1 MPVRDELMDRLA
13 SADPLPNAERLTP
26 DAHREADALLARALA
41 TPVRPARRA
50 AARGRGVRRGAFV
63 AVGIACVA
71 LAAFAAV
78 DLVDSEAPGPS
89 VVERALAAVSHDGTV
104 YHVLERKR
112 LRAPSMSVPR
122 GRRTVYVESWR
133 TTDGRLHQRLFLAA
147 RDGERGRLFGDFAGR
162 RTPGRRGGPA
172 LTWSARDN
180 TIQSIR
186 FGTTRGARG
195 APSLNPYADPG
206 EALRTFEAQGR
217 LRVAGTADVDG
228 TRAYRLVSGYV
239 QSSPKL
245 REKVEFLVDAETYL
259 PLASHSTQL
268 ATSGD
273 RYDLFT
279 RYLVYERLR
288 LDASSRAKLDLD
300 RHPGATCAP
309 GAGAIMGRGS
319 LGFPNPCR

>member
-1 MPVRDELMDRLA
+1 MRAQDELMDRLA
-13 SADPLPNAERLTP
+13 NADPLPDAERLTP
-26 DAHREADALLARALA
+26 DERREADALLARALA

-50 AARGRGVRRGAFV
+50 AARHGVRRGALV

-78 DLVDSEAPGPS
+78 DLVDSDAPGPS
-89 VVERALAAVSHDGTV
+89 VVERALAAVSDDGTV

-112 LRAPSMSVPR
+112 LRAPGESVPR
-122 GRRTVYVESWR
+122 ENRRIYVESWH
-133 TTDGRLHQRLFLAA
+133 TTGGRLHQRLFWAA
-147 RDGERGRLFGDFAGR
+147 PDGERGRLFGDFAGS
-162 RTPGRRGGPA
+162 RTEGRRGGPA
-172 LTWSARDN
+172 LTWNARDN

-206 EALRTFEAQGR
+206 EALRTFEAQDR

-288 LDASSRAKLDLD
+288 LDASGRAKLDLD
-300 RHPGATCAP
+300 RHPGASCAP
-309 GAGAIMGRGS
+309 GAGAITGRGS